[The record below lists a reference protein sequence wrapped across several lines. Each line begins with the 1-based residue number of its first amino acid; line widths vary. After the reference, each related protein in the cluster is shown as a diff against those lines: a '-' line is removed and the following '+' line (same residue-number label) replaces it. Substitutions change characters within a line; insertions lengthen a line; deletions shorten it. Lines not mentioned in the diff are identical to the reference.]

1 MQRGREWGRRGAGAH
16 MNFKLSSRPSCV
28 GMVPLRL
35 LRSNCLQVRGE
46 GGGQGH
52 AALMSSC
59 VAEGAGSGCEEV
71 LRRTCFSS
79 WSSGRAALAWCR
91 SGHCKRVAC
100 IQVRCVRWINAVRA
114 PPPLCTAAHL
124 LARCIPP
131 PRPYAL
137 LPNDLLA
144 RCIPPPRGEG
154 DKGAVWLTNESAW

>member
-1 MQRGREWGRRGAGAH
+1 ME
-16 MNFKLSSRPSCV
+16 
-28 GMVPLRL
+28 
-35 LRSNCLQVRGE
+35 VRGT
-46 GGGQGH
+46 
-52 AALMSSC
+52 ALMSSC

-131 PRPYAL
+131 PR
-137 LPNDLLA
+137 
-144 RCIPPPRGEG
+144 GEG